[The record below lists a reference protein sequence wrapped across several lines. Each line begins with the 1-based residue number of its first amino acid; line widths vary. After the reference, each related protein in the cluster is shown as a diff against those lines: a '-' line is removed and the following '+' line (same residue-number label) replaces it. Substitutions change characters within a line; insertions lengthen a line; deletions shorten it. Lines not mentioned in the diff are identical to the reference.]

1 MNSLP
6 AVKDFKPKS
15 FWEKR
20 EGNAGI
26 ILAAAGI
33 VGGAALIFKFL
44 DIILPFINRVLD
56 NLLHT
61 ILVGGA
67 IFIII
72 YVVFIDKRTR
82 NLLWY
87 MYKSLCR
94 AITSIFVSVDPIGII
109 QTHME
114 KAKKHLENV
123 RIQTSRVRGGIEE
136 LHRELKKNANQILQN
151 RSLIKAAQN
160 SGEERYLKNAKL
172 AARQTGRL
180 DKQQATYKE
189 LLQKMEAL
197 YRTLNRVE
205 EAADFLIKDTED
217 EIKQKKKEREIVS
230 RGHSAIRSAMKLI
243 RPEDDEVHMF
253 NMAMEYMEADIAN
266 KVGDIEHAIEVSQS
280 FLDGVD
286 LQNAQFEGD
295 GWALIEKWEKEESPL
310 LGAEKKKAIEQSYD
324 DKQVLNTHIPMEKKN
339 AAMYVPVNK
348 PKNSEFG
355 KYF

>member
-1 MNSLP
+1 MNSMP
-6 AVKDFKPKS
+6 AASDFKPKN

-20 EGNAGI
+20 EGNTGMV
-26 ILAAAGI
+26 LAAVGI
-33 VGGAALIFKFL
+33 VGAAILVFKFL
-44 DIILPFINRVLD
+44 DAILPMVNRVLD

-67 IFIII
+67 IFMII

-87 MYKSLCR
+87 MYKSACR

-123 RIQTSRVRGGIEE
+123 RLQTSRVRGGIEE
-136 LHRELKKNANQILQN
+136 LTRELKKNANQILQN
-151 RSLIKAAQN
+151 RQLVKTAKK
-160 SGEERYLKNAKL
+160 SGEPRYMKQAKL

-180 DKQQATYKE
+180 DKQQAAYKE

-230 RGHSAIRSAMKLI
+230 RGHSAIKSAMKLI

-266 KVGDIEHAIEVSQS
+266 KVGDIEHAIEVSQG

-286 LQNAQFEGD
+286 LQNAQFEGE
-295 GWALIEKWEKEESPL
+295 GWELIEKWEAEESPL
-310 LGAEKKKAIEQSYD
+310 LGQEKGKLIEQSKD
-324 DKQVLNTHIPMEKKN
+324 DNQKLNLSMPNVALDPAT
-339 AAMYVPVNK
+339 YVPKNK
-348 PKNSEFG
+348 PQTSDFKN
-355 KYF
+355 YF

>member
-1 MNSLP
+1 MNNLP
-6 AVKDFKPKS
+6 AASEFKPKS

-20 EGNAGI
+20 EGNTGM
-26 ILAAAGI
+26 ILAAIGI
-33 VGGAALIFKFL
+33 VGGVALVFKFL

-67 IFIII
+67 IFMFI

-109 QTHME
+109 ETHME
-114 KAKKHLENV
+114 KAKNHLKNV

-136 LHRELKKNANQILQN
+136 LQREIKRNANQILNN
-151 RSLIKAAQN
+151 RQLVKAAEE
-160 SGEERYLKNAKL
+160 SGQVRFQKNAKL

-180 DKQQATYKE
+180 AKQQATYQE

-230 RGHSAIRSAMKLI
+230 RGHSAIKSAMKLI
-243 RPEDDEVHMF
+243 RPEDDEIHMF
-253 NMAMEYMEADIAN
+253 NLAMEYMEADIAN
-266 KVGDIEHAIEVSQS
+266 KVGDIEHAIEISQS

-286 LQNAQFEGD
+286 LQKAQFEGE
-295 GWALIEKWEKEESPL
+295 GWDLFEKWEKEDSPL
-310 LGAEKKKAIEQSYD
+310 LGVEKKKLIEQSYN
-324 DKQVLNTHIPMEKKN
+324 DKEILNLNLPLEKKN
-339 AAMYVPVNK
+339 AASYVPINK
-348 PKNSEFG
+348 PDKAEFKN
-355 KYF
+355 YF

>member
-6 AVKDFKPKS
+6 AAKDFKPKS

-20 EGNAGI
+20 EGNTGM
-26 ILAAAGI
+26 ILAALGI
-33 VGGAALIFKFL
+33 VGGVALVFKFL
-44 DIILPFINRVLD
+44 DVILPFINRVLD

-67 IFIII
+67 IFMII

-94 AITSIFVSVDPIGII
+94 ALTSIFVSVDPIGII
-109 QTHME
+109 ETHME
-114 KAKKHLENV
+114 KAKSHLKNV
-123 RIQTSRVRGGIEE
+123 RVQTSRVRGGIEE
-136 LHRELKKNANQILQN
+136 LQREIKKNANQILNN
-151 RSLIKAAQN
+151 RQLVKAAQE
-160 SGEERYLKNAKL
+160 SGQKRFEKNAKL

-180 DKQQATYKE
+180 SKQQATYKE

-230 RGHSAIRSAMKLI
+230 RGHSAIKSAMKLI
-243 RPEDDEVHMF
+243 RPEDDEIHMF
-253 NMAMEYMEADIAN
+253 NLAMEYMEADIAN
-266 KVGDIEHAIEVSQS
+266 KVGDIEHAIEVSQG

-286 LQNAQFEGD
+286 LQNAQFEGE
-295 GWALIEKWEKEESPL
+295 GWELIEKWEKEESPL
-310 LGAEKKKAIEQSYD
+310 LGNEKKKAIEQSYD
-324 DKQVLNTHIPMEKKN
+324 DRQILDVDRPIEKKN
-339 AAMYVPVNK
+339 AAAYVPVNK
-348 PKNSEFG
+348 PQKSEF
-355 KYF
+355 KNYF